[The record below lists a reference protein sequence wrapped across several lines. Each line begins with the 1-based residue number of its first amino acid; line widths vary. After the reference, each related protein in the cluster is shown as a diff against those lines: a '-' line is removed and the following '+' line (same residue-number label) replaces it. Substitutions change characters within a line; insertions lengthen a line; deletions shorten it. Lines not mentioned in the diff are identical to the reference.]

1 MLLLCA
7 LVWGLAFAFQ
17 RSAANQINPIAFN
30 GIRFCLASGV
40 ICVLLLV
47 YELINKKKGI
57 KSLPW
62 NKSTSSAALYAAF
75 RCFLQ
80 AIFSSTG

>member
-40 ICVLLLV
+40 ICAD
-47 YELINKKKGI
+47 
-57 KSLPW
+57 KSAHGGKIIFCLR
-62 NKSTSSAALYAAF
+62 NLRFALGLRAYK
-75 RCFLQ
+75 
-80 AIFSSTG
+80 